1 MRKRYKMGLI
11 VIITLMV
18 LTVLVGIIKIFLPKE
33 EAKPINITNV
43 ISSITDYNYTLDDR
57 DSVYMKE
64 VFKEL
69 ETILNAENINYED
82 YAKTLTKLFIIDFYT
97 LNCKINKYDV
107 GSLEYIL
114 NDKVEM
120 FKSKAMDNIYEDIVD
135 NTYKNRIQNLPE
147 VTNVNILS
155 IEKAKYTLNNEEK
168 DAYKLTF
175 DIAYKEDLG
184 YDKEGTVYM
193 IQNNKKLEIVSYE
206 PKIETE

>member
-184 YDKEGTVYM
+184 YDKEGTIYM